1 MLRGKYRAAVF
12 FSMINRNG
20 IFPVL
25 KILLGMILLGMT
37 VVAASFC
44 FAASQSRAADVN
56 APWCIINS
64 EGDLHCYYASSQACL
79 HEIAGGSRGFCV
91 QNPAGSS
98 AAAAEP
104 RPSRR
109 KTK

>member
-1 MLRGKYRAAVF
+1 M
-12 FSMINRNG
+12 
-20 IFPVL
+20 L
-25 KILLGMILLGMT
+25 KILLGVTVGMT

-79 HEIAGGSRGFCV
+79 QEIAGGSRGFCV

-98 AAAAEP
+98 AAPSAAAEP
-104 RPSRR
+104 RTSRR
-109 KTK
+109 KNK